1 MDRDHAGPARDEEW
15 WAQLA
20 PTDPVDIV
28 NEEWPP
34 GETARFLPD
43 QQDPVQ
49 VEARVVWPD
58 GSVEWIRGRATKW
71 LRPVALVELHDSRRR
86 RVWLPAADVRRAA
99 ETPPR
104 NTPPVSTLKAR
115 LRPADTS
122 GESEHPSS
130 PNPKGTHDG

>member
-1 MDRDHAGPARDEEW
+1 MDRDHVGQPRDEAW

-43 QQDPVQ
+43 HEPVQ

-71 LRPVALVELHDSRRR
+71 VRPVALVELHDPRRR
-86 RVWLPAADVRRAA
+86 RVWLPASDLRRARNDVN
-99 ETPPR
+99 PR
-104 NTPPVSTLKAR
+104 RGDLEQP
-115 LRPADTS
+115 
-122 GESEHPSS
+122 
-130 PNPKGTHDG
+130 